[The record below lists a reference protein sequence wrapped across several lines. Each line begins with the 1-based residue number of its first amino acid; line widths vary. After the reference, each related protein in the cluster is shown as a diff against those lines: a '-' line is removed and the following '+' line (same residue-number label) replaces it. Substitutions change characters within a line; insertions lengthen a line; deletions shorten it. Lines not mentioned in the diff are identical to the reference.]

1 MIYKTRKKDVTRVY
15 ELLSH
20 ILDKIPKD
28 LHETEMIKLF
38 AQARF
43 KLDELATKENHYYDY
58 SKVIDFLKEY
68 DKNISV
74 KKCVKDNDIQ
84 ATD

>member
-1 MIYKTRKKDVTRVY
+1 MTRVH
-15 ELLSH
+15 ELFEK
-20 ILDKIPKD
+20 ILDKVPKD
-28 LHETEMIKLF
+28 LREMEMIKLL
-38 AQARF
+38 AEARF
-43 KLDELATKENHYYDY
+43 KLNELATKENHYYDY

-68 DKNISV
+68 DKNMSV